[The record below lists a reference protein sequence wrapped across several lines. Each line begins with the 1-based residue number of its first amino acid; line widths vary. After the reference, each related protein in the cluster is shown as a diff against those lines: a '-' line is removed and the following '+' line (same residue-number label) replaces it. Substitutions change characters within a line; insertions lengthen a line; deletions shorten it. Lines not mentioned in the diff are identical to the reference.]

1 MGSLSSDRRILTGLG
16 RLAGSGSPLI
26 GLAAGALA
34 CLILLSACLIN
45 GYPLLFP
52 DSGNYMALAIVAEEL
67 PYRTLVYAALLT
79 ALGAAW
85 TLWLTVIFQS
95 LVIVWLLDQTI
106 ALLVPRARPGWLVGA
121 ALALTLLTGLPWY
134 VGQIMPDVFAGALIL
149 AMALLIIYPQR
160 LPVWR
165 RLVLVLLVALGTAI
179 HSSHLPV
186 AVALLVAGGI
196 ALRMAGEPLRRMTAP
211 VLAVLL
217 GVVAIPAVHYA
228 ETGRAYFNKG
238 GDIFF
243 FARLVEDGIVG
254 RYLNDYCPLPDTVL
268 CAFRDQLPSTH
279 NGYLWDDIQAF
290 EMAGGWEQSGP
301 EARRII
307 LATFRHYP
315 LMHLTTAVRSFAR
328 QVVLV
333 RTGDYLRST
342 FLHNTTTLEI
352 MLPWEAGAYHD
363 ALQQRGELQFFDEL
377 NWVQVPLQL
386 AAFFL
391 LPVLAIMLWRRGERS
406 LALFCGLLT
415 VGMLANALACGTLS
429 NPQDRYQNRVVW
441 IAVLAVGLV
450 TGPPLQQAWRRRRER
465 SVRGR

>member
-1 MGSLSSDRRILTGLG
+1 MHRDRRILTGLG
-16 RLAGSGSPLI
+16 RLAGSDAPVVRLG
-26 GLAAGALA
+26 AAVLA
-34 CLILLSACLIN
+34 CLLLLSACLIN

-95 LVIVWLLDQTI
+95 LAIVWLLDQAV
-106 ALLVPRARPGWLVGA
+106 ALLVPKAHPGWLVGL

-149 AMALLIIYPQR
+149 AMALLVMFPHR
-160 LPVWR
+160 LPAWR
-165 RLVLVLLVALGTAI
+165 RLILGVLVALGTAI

-186 AVALLVAGGI
+186 ALALLAAGAI
-196 ALRMAGEPLRRMTAP
+196 ALRLADSPMRRMAAP
-211 VLAVLL
+211 VLAVAL
-217 GVVAIPAVHYA
+217 GVATIPAVHYA

-268 CAFRDQLPSTH
+268 CAFRDQLPTTH

-301 EARRII
+301 ESRRII

-315 LMHLTTAVRSFAR
+315 LMHLKTAFDSFVR
-328 QVVLV
+328 QLVLV

-352 MLPWEAGAYHD
+352 MLPWEAGAYHH
-363 ALQQRGELQFFDEL
+363 ARQQLGELQFFDEL
-377 NWVQVPLQL
+377 NWIHVPLQL
-386 AAFFL
+386 ATFFL
-391 LPVLAIMLWRRGERS
+391 LPVVAIALWRRGDRPV
-406 LALFCGLLT
+406 ALFCALLMA
-415 VGMLANALACGTLS
+415 GMVANALACGTLS
-429 NPQDRYQNRVVW
+429 NPQDRYQSRVVW

-450 TGPPLQQAWRRRRER
+450 AGPPLQQAWRRRRER